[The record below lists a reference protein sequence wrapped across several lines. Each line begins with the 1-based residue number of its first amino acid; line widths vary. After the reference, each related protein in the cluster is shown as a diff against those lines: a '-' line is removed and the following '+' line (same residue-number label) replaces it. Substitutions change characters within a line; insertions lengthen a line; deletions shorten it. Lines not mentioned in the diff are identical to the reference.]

1 MKPFIKPI
9 RLAVATLSVAAAV
22 TLASCIESGPAA
34 PDLSGSPPAPS
45 LEAGVTALSE
55 GGLLKCRPMA
65 AASAAA
71 AIGPS
76 GGDIKV
82 GRHVLAIPGGALRQR
97 TMITAVAPSD
107 TVNRIQFQP
116 EGLTFQKPVL
126 LVMSYANCSL
136 DRATAREIVYVDDRL
151 KVLGH
156 QPSKDDP
163 AGKRVGGLLT
173 HFSQYAVSW

>member
-1 MKPFIKPI
+1 MKPSLKPI
-9 RLAVATLSVAAAV
+9 HLAVTTLLVAAGV
-22 TLASCIESGPAA
+22 TLASCVEPGPAA
-34 PDLSGSPPAPS
+34 PDLSGPPPKPS
-45 LEAGVTALSE
+45 LEAGVSALSE

-65 AASAAA
+65 AASATVT
-71 AIGPS
+71 IGPS

-82 GRHVLAIPGGALRQR
+82 GRHVLSIPGGALKQR
-97 TMITAVAPSD
+97 TMITALAPSD

-116 EGLTFQKPVL
+116 DGLTFQKPVL

-136 DRATAREIVYVDDRL
+136 DRPTAREIVYVDDRL

>member
-1 MKPFIKPI
+1 MTLT
-9 RLAVATLSVAAAV
+9 RLPVAALLVGAAL
-22 TLASCIESGPAA
+22 TLLSCAEPGPAA
-34 PDLSGSPPAPS
+34 PDLPGTSFEAGLNAPS
-45 LEAGVTALSE
+45 GDA
-55 GGLLKCRPMA
+55 LLKCRPMA
-65 AASAAA
+65 AASATLT
-71 AIGPS
+71 IGPS

-82 GRHVLAIPGGALRQR
+82 GRHVLSIPGGAVKQR
-97 TMITAVAPSD
+97 TTITAVAPSD

-126 LVMSYANCSL
+126 LVMSYANCSV
-136 DRATAREIVYVDDRL
+136 DRPSPREIVYVDDGL
-151 KVLGH
+151 KILGH

>member
-1 MKPFIKPI
+1 MKPI
-9 RLAVATLSVAAAV
+9 RLAVATLLVAAAV
-22 TLASCIESGPAA
+22 TLASCVEPGPAA
-34 PDLSGSPPAPS
+34 PDLGAPS
-45 LEAGVTALSE
+45 LEAGLNASSD

-65 AASAAA
+65 EASATQ

-82 GRHVLAIPGGALRQR
+82 GRHVLSIPGGALRQR
-97 TMITAVAPSD
+97 TTITAVAPSD

-126 LVMSYANCSL
+126 LVMSYANCTV
-136 DRATAREIVYVDDRL
+136 DRPAPREIVYVDDRL
-151 KVLGH
+151 KILGH
-156 QPSKDDP
+156 QPSRDDP